1 MIDSLE
7 ATLALSRSVSCHK
20 RSNCV
25 QICGAIIAG
34 GPFEFV
40 AERVLPLLASLA
52 TDRVANVRLALAAVT
67 KLRLLSDASPYRH
80 HELVRQID
88 AALRSDSD
96 RDVLRMIHDEGYEPP
111 PYRSDTTP
119 TLTLILAL
127 TLTFRRPQHPKP
139 YSQPLTPHP
148 HPYPYPSPLTL
159 TSNPTQVQAAAAQLL
174 LRPVG

>member
-1 MIDSLE
+1 M
-7 ATLALSRSVSCHK
+7 
-20 RSNCV
+20 
-25 QICGAIIAG
+25 
-34 GPFEFV
+34 
-40 AERVLPLLASLA
+40 
-52 TDRVANVRLALAAVT
+52 ANVRLALAAVT

-127 TLTFRRPQHPKP
+127 TLTTRATSRRPTGPTYRP
-139 YSQPLTPHP
+139 APSAAPST
-148 HPYPYPSPLTL
+148 PSPTP
-159 TSNPTQVQAAAAQLL
+159 SP
-174 LRPVG
+174 